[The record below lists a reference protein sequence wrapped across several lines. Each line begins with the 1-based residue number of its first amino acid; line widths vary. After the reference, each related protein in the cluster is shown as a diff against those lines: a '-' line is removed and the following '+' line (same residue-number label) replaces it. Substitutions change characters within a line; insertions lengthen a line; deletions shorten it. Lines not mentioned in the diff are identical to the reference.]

1 MKNIKTILKR
11 SWGIFLF
18 CLGIVSLSFS
28 VQAEVFEVK
37 LDPHRWIGEPF
48 WHTYVDLNMDGNM
61 DCVLEANRIGS
72 NCYLNPST
80 MVVEN
85 KNILNPKISFTV
97 NTAVLPF
104 GTVIGKELSIPGQTE
119 KESPY
124 VWSKG
129 DEIPEAYYYMLG
141 RHPDWR
147 IAGIL
152 APDLDLSG
160 RYYGDWP
167 YKEGVMGIKFKLEGK
182 NHYGYL
188 HFDHHLG
195 FGGYLLGWA
204 YETEPEK
211 PIVAKPLGV
220 NPSCRIGILTDNW
233 GKTSLYMILS
243 PGRTYQLQKAY
254 PLSEGFKP
262 YPVAPFGDEI
272 SVAPDDSISD
282 SLHQIGLEIDIT
294 EEYQTEK
301 AALWRMVRLK

>member
-1 MKNIKTILKR
+1 MKNKLKFTKNIIL
-11 SWGIFLF
+11 IA
-18 CLGIVSLSFS
+18 LGLEIVSLNFS
-28 VQAEVFEVK
+28 VQAEVHEVK
-37 LDPHRWIGEPF
+37 LDPHRWLDQPF
-48 WHTYVDLNMDGNM
+48 WRTYVDLNMDGII
-61 DCVLEANRIGS
+61 DCALS
-72 NCYLNPST
+72 NYRAGFCCYLNPST
-80 MVVEN
+80 MIVEN
-85 KNILNPKISFTV
+85 KDLLNHEMHFDVSAAT
-97 NTAVLPF
+97 LPF

-119 KESPY
+119 GNKPY
-124 VWSKG
+124 AWSAG
-129 DEIPEAYYYMLG
+129 HNIQEDLPLG
-141 RHPDWR
+141 FEELDC
-147 IAGIL
+147 IAGIQ
-152 APDLDLSG
+152 G
-160 RYYGDWP
+160 RYINPPATYYGDWP

-188 HFDHHLG
+188 HFDYYLG

>member
-1 MKNIKTILKR
+1 MKNKLKFTKNIIL
-11 SWGIFLF
+11 IA
-18 CLGIVSLSFS
+18 LGLEIVSLNFS
-28 VQAEVFEVK
+28 VQAGVFEGK
-37 LDPHRWIGEPF
+37 LNPHRWLGWPLLPV
-48 WHTYVDLNMDGNM
+48 YVDVNMDGNM
-61 DCVLEANRIGS
+61 DCAFSRS
-72 NCYLNPST
+72 KTDFNCYLNSST
-80 MVVEN
+80 MIVEN
-85 KNILNPKISFTV
+85 KGLLNQEMHLDVSV
-97 NTAVLPF
+97 AVLPF
-104 GTVIGKELSIPGQTE
+104 GTVIGEELSIPGQTE

-129 DEIPEAYYYMLG
+129 DEIPEPPIWGVVELN
-141 RHPDWR
+141 HV
-147 IAGIL
+147 AGIL
-152 APDLDLSG
+152 GRSFQPLDT
-160 RYYGDWP
+160 YYGDWP

-188 HFDHHLG
+188 HFDYYLG

-211 PIVAKPLGV
+211 PIVAKPLGM

-272 SVAPDDSISD
+272 IVPPDDSISNG
-282 SLHQIGLEIDIT
+282 LRQIKLDIDIA